1 MQGLAAGS
9 TSLVQQRNSTP
20 QRLPSLQHTLSPR
33 PTSTTTPL
41 ITSITLPTL
50 PTTTIT
56 MCPRSLQPRRRSTT
70 ITPRTLKRTPTTASS
85 SGLPGASSKVVDG
98 RTTILIADVKKKLTN
113 EIKHYI
119 SINE

>member
-9 TSLVQQRNSTP
+9 TSLVQQQRNSTP
-20 QRLPSLQHTLSPR
+20 PRLPPPQHTLSPR
-33 PTSTTTPL
+33 PTSTTTLL

-98 RTTILIADVKKKLTN
+98 RTTILIADVKK
-113 EIKHYI
+113 
-119 SINE
+119 S